1 MPYRAPVADML
12 FVLTRVVGLDR
23 VTALPHFSHVDA
35 DTLEGLL
42 EEAGRFMAEVIAPLG
57 AEGDRIGTVLA
68 ADGNVVT
75 PPGYREAYRKFREAG
90 WPAAAMPQDW
100 GGGGL
105 PWAIGVALQE
115 MLTSADMAFS
125 LCPML
130 TFSANEMLLQHGSE
144 EQRAA
149 FLERLVSGEWTG
161 TMVLTEPHAGSD
173 VGSVSTRA
181 VRASDG
187 TYRLKGT
194 KIFITW
200 GDHDLTDNIVHIV
213 LARTPDAPAGT
224 KGISAFIVPKRL
236 VAPDGTAGDPNDITT
251 VSLEHKVGIH
261 ASPTCVLS
269 FGEEGEGAVG
279 HLVGDEN
286 QGMRYMFT
294 MMNNARLQVGLEGLA
309 IAERAYQES
318 VGYARQRTQGWAV
331 GDDERPSPI
340 VRHPDVRH
348 MLMQM
353 RSQVEAMRCVMY
365 RNAVAID
372 LAHHHPSEA
381 VRDAESDIAGIL
393 TPISKA
399 WGTDLGVALA
409 SLAIQVHGGM
419 GYVEESGIARLW
431 RDSRIAPIYEG
442 TNGIQAIDL
451 VTRKLP
457 LAGGEAIRGL
467 LAEARQDAEALA
479 GTTLGE
485 QLLAAVAAT
494 ARATDELL
502 DALDGRLTDALAGA
516 TAYTAMLGTT
526 LGGWLLGKSALA
538 AEGSGGFE
546 PEFLAAKRA
555 TAHFYADHHLS
566 TVPGMLHSVVAG
578 AVSTF
583 GVPEEALDR

>member
-1 MPYRAPVADML
+1 MPYRAPVTDML
-12 FVLTRVVGLDR
+12 FALTRVVGLDR
-23 VTALPHFSHVDA
+23 VTALDAFSHIDA
-35 DTLEGLL
+35 DTAGGVL

-57 AEGDRIGTVLA
+57 PDGDRVGSVLA
-68 ADGNVVT
+68 ADGTVVT
-75 PPGYREAYRKFREAG
+75 PPGYREAYRKFRDAG
-90 WPAAAMPQDW
+90 WPAAAMPQEW

-105 PWAIGVALQE
+105 PWSVGVALQE

-130 TFSANEMLLQHGSE
+130 TYSADEMLIQHGTDQ
-144 EQRAA
+144 QRATY
-149 FLERLVSGEWTG
+149 LERLVSGEWTG

-173 VGSVSTRA
+173 VGAVSTRA
-181 VRASDG
+181 VKAADG
-187 TYRLKGT
+187 TYRLTGT

-200 GDHDLTDNIVHIV
+200 GDHDVADNIVHIV

-236 VAPDGTAGDPNDITT
+236 VEADGSAGELNDITT

-269 FGEEGEGAVG
+269 FGEKGDGAVG
-279 HLVGDEN
+279 YLVGEEN

-309 IAERAYQES
+309 IAERAYQEA
-318 VGYARQRTQGWAV
+318 VAHARQRTQGRAV
-331 GDDERPSPI
+331 GDDQRASPI

-353 RSQVEAMRCVMY
+353 RSQIEAMRCLMY

-372 LAHHHPSEA
+372 LAHHHTDEA
-381 VRDAESDIAGIL
+381 IRDAESDIAGIL
-393 TPISKA
+393 TPVSKA
-399 WGTDLGVALA
+399 WGTDLGVSLT
-409 SLAIQVHGGM
+409 SLAIQVYGGM
-419 GYVEESGIARLW
+419 GYVEETGIARLW

-457 LAGGEAIRGL
+457 LAGGDAIRGL
-467 LAEARQDAEALA
+467 LSAARGDAQALA

-485 QLLAAVAAT
+485 HLAAAVDAT
-494 ARATDELL
+494 EKATEELL
-502 DALDGRLTDALAGA
+502 GALGDRLADALAGA
-516 TAYTAMLGTT
+516 TVYTRMLGTT
-526 LGGWLLGKSALA
+526 LGGWFLARSVLA
-538 AEGSGGFE
+538 ADGGAGFDRD
-546 PEFLAAKRA
+546 FLDAKKA
-555 TAHFYADHHLS
+555 TAGFYADHHLS
-566 TVPGMLHSVVAG
+566 TVPGMLHSVIAG
-578 AVSTF
+578 AASTF

>member
-1 MPYRAPVADML
+1 MGYRAPVTDML
-12 FVLTRVVGLDR
+12 FALTRVVGLER
-23 VTALPHFSHVDA
+23 VTALDAFSHIDE
-35 DTLEGLL
+35 DTAGGVLD
-42 EEAGRFMAEVIAPLG
+42 EAGRFMAEVIAPLG
-57 AEGDRIGTVLA
+57 PEGDRVGSVLA
-68 ADGNVVT
+68 ADGTVVT

-90 WPAAAMPQDW
+90 WPAAAMPQEW

-105 PWAIGVALQE
+105 PSALGMALQE

-130 TFSANEMLLQHGSE
+130 TYSADEMLLQHGTDQ
-144 EQRAA
+144 QRATY
-149 FLERLVSGEWTG
+149 LERLISGEWTG

-173 VGSVSTRA
+173 LGAIATRA
-181 VRASDG
+181 VKASDG
-187 TYRLKGT
+187 TYRLTGT

-200 GDHDLTDNIVHIV
+200 GDHDLADNIVHIV
-213 LARTPDAPAGT
+213 LARTPDALPGT

-236 VAPDGTAGDPNDITT
+236 VAGDGSVGELNDITT

-269 FGEEGEGAVG
+269 FGEKGEGAVG
-279 HLVGDEN
+279 YLVGEEN

-318 VGYARQRTQGWAV
+318 VAHARQRTQGRAV
-331 GDDERPSPI
+331 GDDQGASPI

-353 RSQVEAMRCVMY
+353 RSQVEAMRCLMY

-372 LAHHHPSEA
+372 LAHHHPDEA
-381 VRDAESDIAGIL
+381 VREAESDIAGIL
-393 TPISKA
+393 TPVSKA
-399 WGTDLGVALA
+399 WGTDLGVSLA

-419 GYVEESGIARLW
+419 GYVEETGIARLW

-451 VTRKLP
+451 ITRKLP
-457 LAGGEAIRGL
+457 LAGGDAIRGL
-467 LAEARQDAEALA
+467 LSAARKDARALA
-479 GTTLGE
+479 GTTMGE
-485 QLLAAVAAT
+485 QLAEAVEATEKATEDLLGALGDRLA
-494 ARATDELL
+494 
-502 DALDGRLTDALAGA
+502 DALAGA
-516 TAYTAMLGTT
+516 TVYTTMLGTT
-526 LGGWLLGKSALA
+526 LGGWFLARSVLA
-538 AEGSGGFE
+538 AEDGDGFDR
-546 PEFLAAKRA
+546 EFLEAKRA
-555 TAHFYADHHLS
+555 TAAFYADHHLS
-566 TVPGMLHSVVAG
+566 TVPGMLHSVIAG
-578 AVSTF
+578 AATTF